1 VCFLCKN
8 LQVPIKKSNFAP
20 NYALTNMKNKISY
33 IITFIFL
40 SIGFAYTQAEPL
52 YQTAQPESQPMQ
64 SAQVMPTTG
73 YSGTVYAPFDASA
86 PSEQSGVEG
95 NSGSRHK
102 GGIKRE
108 GNFNYGT
115 EYGQSDQSPIGEPWV
130 LAIFALA
137 FAGVVAL
144 RKTKKA

>member
-1 VCFLCKN
+1 
-8 LQVPIKKSNFAP
+8 
-20 NYALTNMKNKISY
+20 MKNKISH

-52 YQTAQPESQPMQ
+52 FPSAQLEPQPMQ

-73 YSGTVYAPFDASA
+73 YNGTVYAPFDASA
-86 PSEQSGVEG
+86 PSEQSEANANQAPG
-95 NSGSRHK
+95 RHGK
-102 GGIKRE
+102 VKTFYDGPGA
-108 GNFNYGT
+108 
-115 EYGQSDQSPIGEPWV
+115 GQGPSPIGEPWV

-144 RKTKKA
+144 RKRKNTTL

>member
-1 VCFLCKN
+1 MYFLCKN
-8 LQVPIKKSNFAP
+8 LQVPIKKSNFAQ

-33 IITFIFL
+33 IITVIFL
-40 SIGFAYTQAEPL
+40 SIGYAYTQAEPL

-73 YSGTVYAPFDASA
+73 YNGTVYAPFDASA
-86 PSEQSGVEG
+86 PSEQSEANANQAPGRHG
-95 NSGSRHK
+95 NVKTFIGGSETNQ
-102 GGIKRE
+102 GP
-108 GNFNYGT
+108 
-115 EYGQSDQSPIGEPWV
+115 SPIGEPWV

-144 RKTKKA
+144 RKTKKS